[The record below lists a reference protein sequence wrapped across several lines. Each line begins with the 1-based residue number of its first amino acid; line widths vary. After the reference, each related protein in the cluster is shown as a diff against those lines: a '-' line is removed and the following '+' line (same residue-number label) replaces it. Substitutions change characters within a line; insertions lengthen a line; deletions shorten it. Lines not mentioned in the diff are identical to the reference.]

1 MSFLNVL
8 KGKKLSTSIFN
19 RTGPSTPIAL
29 HTRLN
34 NQLGYMQMIRDKTK
48 LAKSRID
55 MTSSSKSS
63 LNTFVNLLH
72 TRLVEVTNLQFLPQQ
87 LN

>member
-19 RTGPSTPIAL
+19 RTVPSTPITL

-34 NQLGYMQMIRDKTK
+34 NQLGYMQMIRDTK

-55 MTSSSKSS
+55 T
-63 LNTFVNLLH
+63 TI
-72 TRLVEVTNLQFLPQQ
+72 
-87 LN
+87 